1 MIHTERSSA
10 VIWAT
15 SFFIWKGDKMKTA
28 TIFLCDIYGTYK
40 ANIHDIYSKEVFT
53 NFITNLEYLRAKDHS
68 DILFFSFISQ
78 ENSEIVLAKS
88 NYLKSYVNNPHIQL
102 NTHFYNGGYIHKDV
116 IIPTKA
122 SAKTTQILNYI
133 DFVKPFYTINTIYYA
148 DDTELYQYVIKEIL
162 EEINPEQ
169 ELITITP
176 KSKRGLA
183 EVNEIIE
190 LECLPRK
197 LIKKR

>member
-1 MIHTERSSA
+1 MCIRKE
-10 VIWAT
+10 VVP
-15 SFFIWKGDKMKTA
+15 FFGLLLFLLGGDEMKTA

-40 ANIHDIYSKEVFT
+40 ANINDINDKEVFN
-53 NFITNLEYLRAKDHS
+53 NFITNLECLRVKDHS
-68 DILFFSFISQ
+68 YLLFFSFISQ
-78 ENSEIVLAKS
+78 ENKEIILAEN
-88 NYLKSYVNNPHIQL
+88 NYLKSHITNPYIKF
-102 NTHFYNGGYIHKDV
+102 NAHFYNGGYIHNDV
-116 IIPTKA
+116 IIPTKD
-122 SAKTTQILNYI
+122 SAKTTQILYYI
-133 DFVKPFYTINTIYYA
+133 DFIKQSYNINTIYYA

-190 LECLPRK
+190 LEYLPRK